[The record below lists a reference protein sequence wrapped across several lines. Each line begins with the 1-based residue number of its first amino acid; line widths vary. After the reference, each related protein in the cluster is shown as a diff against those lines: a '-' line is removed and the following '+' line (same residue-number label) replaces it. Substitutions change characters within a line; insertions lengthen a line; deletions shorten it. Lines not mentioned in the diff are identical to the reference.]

1 MYTKTDGELLQ
12 LQGLSCHLPEEGMVF
27 NNVTQEFESR
37 GIFRRSSLDDKQFWE
52 RPQPPGDYLKK
63 RQKEFT
69 LQKSDPNH
77 VDLELQNYR
86 VQEWDRRMNG
96 FWFMNNGKPTYLT
109 GLHYFYLTHWMLD
122 TGYPDFRIPDLEFF
136 YFLQYCIEDPHS
148 LGMIECTKRRQGK
161 TVRAGV
167 FLYDLT
173 SRAKNIYGGIQSKT
187 LEDAKNNVF
196 AKGLILPFKQLPD
209 FFVPVYDT
217 EKGQTPKSELRFFK
231 QNKRGK
237 NQEIYDP
244 RTELES
250 TITFKSSDM
259 YAYDG
264 TKLHRYVADECG
276 KTKDIDVFERHQ
288 VVQFCLQLDGE
299 IIGKCL
305 YTTTVEEMDSGGED
319 FQRLWEASNQDE
331 RNANGRTKSGL
342 YRYFLPAFKTLY
354 YDKYGYPNEEK
365 AKQYYMN
372 ERESLEDDS
381 KALASY
387 IRKNPFTIEEAF
399 WKEGETCL
407 FDSIK
412 INKQLESITWMR
424 EKDLFHRGDFVWKDG
439 KRDGMVEFKQSQKGK
454 FYIHKAIPVNLE
466 WNDVDKKGTKF
477 TPTNVSKFVAGC
489 DPFDHNVVASGSRMS
504 NGAGYVYAKYDANSD
519 LSETFICVYIHR
531 PQTSDIFYE
540 DMLKMSVFFGCKIL
554 VENNKIGIV
563 KYFQFRGY
571 EKFLM
576 KLPKSKTFGVPANAK
591 THQQMVEELELYV
604 FENCNKVI
612 FKNLLIDLLSFDI
625 NNTTKFDAAMAAGW
639 TLVACGKKNYQQR
652 EFSQKKLY
660 DVREIFPI

>member
-12 LQGLSCHLPEEGMVF
+12 LQGLSCYLPEEGMVF

-519 LSETFICVYIHR
+519 LSETFICEYIHR

>member
-12 LQGLSCHLPEEGMVF
+12 IQGLSCYLPEEGMVF

-288 VVQFCLQLDGE
+288 VVQLCLQLDGE

-439 KRDGMVEFKQSQKGK
+439 KRDGMVEFKQSRKGK
-454 FYIHKAIPVNLE
+454 FYIHKAIPVDLE

-519 LSETFICVYIHR
+519 LSETFICEYIHR

>member
-12 LQGLSCHLPEEGMVF
+12 LQGLSCHLPKEGMVF

-519 LSETFICVYIHR
+519 LSETFICEYIHR

>member
-519 LSETFICVYIHR
+519 LSETFICEYIHR

>member
-489 DPFDHNVVASGSRMS
+489 DPFDHNVVASGSRMA

-519 LSETFICVYIHR
+519 LSETFICEYIHR

>member
-37 GIFRRSSLDDKQFWE
+37 GIFPSSSLDAKQFWE

-519 LSETFICVYIHR
+519 LSETFICEYIHR